1 MKNVSDRKEGAIL
14 FAMYSYLRVMH
25 SPITCS
31 SRNGSTCF
39 PKVTLSELITESFS
53 LPSQHSHLSLQH
65 PLLLQ
70 APKFQSTLTDLHWR
84 PPGLT
89 CNLPPAVCRNAEWGS
104 IIGLQILSPG
114 LQAHSLAASTYCHFI
129 LGHWGQLIQLF
140 NLWHHVPTGCSHS
153 NQILSPL
160 PGKNLK
166 KPQTPALPIKNLS
179 EGRQQGY
186 V

>member
-1 MKNVSDRKEGAIL
+1 MLVTGKRGQ
-14 FAMYSYLRVMH
+14 SYLLCILTLVMH

-39 PKVTLSELITESFS
+39 PKVSLSELITESFS

-65 PLLLQ
+65 PLLLK
-70 APKFQSTLTDLHWR
+70 APKCQSTLTDIHWR

-89 CNLPPAVCRNAEWGS
+89 CHLPAVVCRNAEWGS
-104 IIGLQILSPG
+104 RIGLQILSPG

-140 NLWHHVPTGCSHS
+140 NLRHHVLTGCSHS

-166 KPQTPALPIKNLS
+166 KNLRHQLYLLKMS